1 MIDAGCDSIKFSI
14 NANNKKEFE
23 EVHGYDDFDKVTE
36 NLKWIFNYRNK
47 KEIRNSIKKDA
58 LNFYSKKM
66 LRGDKNFLKIKNNID
81 NANKKIVQKAFK
93 FAEKSDFPKEF
104 QSFNFKGTYKKIKK
118 FYDNKISFG
127 TTQENHKPKPY

>member
-1 MIDAGCDSIKFSI
+1 
-14 NANNKKEFE
+14 
-23 EVHGYDDFDKVTE
+23 
-36 NLKWIFNYRNK
+36 
-47 KEIRNSIKKDA
+47 
-58 LNFYSKKM
+58 M